1 MCTSGVSC
9 LVSNAMKIG
18 IDASRAFLSRRTGIE
33 EYSYQVIK
41 HLRDLLPQDGTV
53 VLYVRKKIKF
63 QGWKVVFTSPD
74 IDFDFPSHWSVKS
87 LWAPRLWTQA
97 RLSLEMFFHRPDVL
111 FVPAHTVPLI
121 HPSETVVTIHGLEYE
136 YSPESYAWYERL
148 YMRWSIRF
156 SVHSASQIIAV
167 SKNTKRDL
175 IRLYGVPEEKI
186 TVIYEGVATVNQVS
200 SIKYQVSNT
209 QYQIPNTPYF
219 LFIGRLE
226 ERKNVR
232 RIIEAFESFKERTK
246 LPHKLL
252 LAGKP
257 GFGYGRIQFQISNS
271 KFQKE
276 IQELGYVTE
285 EEKWELLK
293 QAEAFVFPSLY
304 EGFGLPVLEAQSV
317 GTPVITSNT
326 SSLPEIVGGGAILVD
341 PLDTRALAEA
351 MERLVRDDGLRA
363 GIINEATANVGR
375 FSWARCA
382 REVAQLLLA
391 KNSSP
396 S

>member
-53 VLYVRKKIKF
+53 VLYVRKKMKF
-63 QGWKVVFTSPD
+63 QGWKVVLTSPE
-74 IDFDFPSHWSVKS
+74 IDFDLPPHWSVKS
-87 LWAPRLWTQA
+87 LWAPRLWTQV
-97 RLSLEMFFHRPDVL
+97 RLSLEMLFHRPDVL

-167 SKNTKRDL
+167 SENTKIDL
-175 IRLYGVPEEKI
+175 INLYQVPAKKI
-186 TVIYEGVATVNQVS
+186 VVIYEGIGTIHQEPQS
-200 SIKYQVSNT
+200 QPLL
-209 QYQIPNTPYF
+209 PNFPFF

-232 RIIEAFESFKERTK
+232 RIIEAFEYFKERTK
-246 LPHKLL
+246 LSHKLL

-257 GFGYGRIQFQISNS
+257 GFGYEYIQFQISNS

-276 IQELGYVTE
+276 IRELGYVTE
-285 EEKWELLK
+285 EEKWRLLK
-293 QAEAFVFPSLY
+293 QAEVFVFPSLY

-317 GTPVITSNT
+317 GTPVITSDT
-326 SSLPEIVGGGAILVD
+326 SSLPEVAGDGAILVD
-341 PLDTRALAEA
+341 ARKFREIGRALVA
-351 MERLVRDDGLRA
+351 LVTDHRRRA
-363 GIINEATANVGR
+363 GIIDKATRNADR

-382 REVAQLLLA
+382 REVAKLLY
-391 KNSSP
+391 
-396 S
+396 